1 MVPALACFVV
11 ADADR
16 GAVVVEVVV
25 SCPPRLGSVE
35 KMGEKAARKNP
46 ILDGLWRGWHI

>member
-1 MVPALACFVV
+1 MACFVV

-25 SCPPRLGSVE
+25 SCLLLPPRLGSVE
-35 KMGEKAARKNP
+35 KTGEKAARKTP